1 MGVRNYNHR
10 LVKIHRT
17 YTVDEMAR
25 LFGAHRNT
33 VRAWLRDGLSPVD
46 RRRPV
51 LVRGQDLVSF
61 LRARR
66 AANKRPCQRGEIY
79 CMKCRE
85 PRSPA
90 DGRLFYQPMTCTGG
104 NLVGSCPQCGTRM
117 FRRVN
122 LGRLADVVGDLVVA
136 APEAQQHIA
145 ESHQAS
151 VNCDF
156 R

>member
-1 MGVRNYNHR
+1 MGVRNFNHR

-33 VRAWLRDGLSPVD
+33 VRAWLRDGLSAVD

-66 AANKRPCQRGEIY
+66 AANKRPCRPGEIY

-90 DGRLFYQPMTCTGG
+90 GGLLAYQPMTCTGG
-104 NLVGSCPQCGTRM
+104 NLVGRCPQCGTRM

-122 LGRLADVVGDLVVA
+122 LARLADVAGDLVVA
-136 APEAQQHIA
+136 VPEAQQHIA
-145 ESHQAS
+145 ESH
-151 VNCDF
+151 
-156 R
+156 